1 MSKKLL
7 FSLIIAG
14 LINIPAITFAAVPS
28 NFTISAWIPYWA
40 KTAGTKSA
48 TDRIKYFSELH
59 PFSFEVEP
67 DGTIIDK
74 MKLDQ
79 TPYKELIQTAKK
91 NNVKIVPTFLW
102 TGPIAMKNTFS
113 DPAKTQIHIDRI
125 IELAQSVNASGVDI
139 DYEGKRMEDKAL
151 YASFFEKLSKAL
163 KAKNLT
169 LSCTIQAAATAT
181 PPDRLIKLKA
191 TAPWSDDL
199 AKMNKYCDTIRIM
212 AYDQM
217 PQTTTSTWTEKK
229 DKKPYA
235 PNADIT
241 WIRKVLDH
249 NLKYIDKNKLIL
261 GIPTYGWDT
270 QYTKLKTGGYS
281 YEIMRSAPL
290 ADYLQIA
297 KDNNSKLS
305 RDASGALSFT
315 YVKNGTNRVVY
326 LADAFSVQI
335 AYEEALRRG
344 LKGVTLFKVDG
355 AEDSRIYNYLGR

>member
-1 MSKKLL
+1 MFKKLI
-7 FSLIIAG
+7 FIFFIAISL
-14 LINIPAITFAAVPS
+14 NIPLSANAAVPA

-48 TDRIKYFSELH
+48 TDHLKYFNELH
-59 PFSFEVEP
+59 PFSFEVQP
-67 DGTIIDK
+67 DGTIIDR

-91 NNVKIVPTFLW
+91 NNVKIIPTFLW
-102 TGPIAMKNTFS
+102 TGPTAMKNTFS
-113 DPAKTQIHIDRI
+113 DTVKTQTHINKI
-125 IELAQSVNASGVDI
+125 IELAQKINASGVDI

-163 KAKNLT
+163 HAKNLT
-169 LSCTIQAAATAT
+169 LSCTIQAASTAT
-181 PPDRLIKLKA
+181 PPARLITFKA

-217 PQTTTSTWTEKK
+217 PQTTTSTWTEKT

-235 PNADIT
+235 PNSDIV
-241 WIRKVLDH
+241 WVRKVLDY
-249 NLKYIDKNKLIL
+249 NLKYIDKSKLIL

-281 YEIMRSAPL
+281 YEVMKSMAFETGMQL
-290 ADYLQIA
+290 A
-297 KDNNSKLS
+297 KDNKVKPT
-305 RDASGALSFT
+305 RDASGGLSFT

-326 LADAFSVQI
+326 LADATSVQY
-335 AYEEALRRG
+335 AYEEAKRRKI
-344 LKGVTLFKVDG
+344 KGVTLFKIDG
-355 AEDSRIYNYLGR
+355 GEDQQIWNILGR

>member
-1 MSKKLL
+1 MSKKLF
-7 FSLIIAG
+7 FSFMLAI
-14 LINIPAITFAAVPS
+14 LLNIPAITFAGVPA
-28 NFTISAWIPYWA
+28 NFTVSAWIPYWA

-48 TDRIKYFSELH
+48 TDHLKYFNELH
-59 PFSFEVEP
+59 PFSYEVQP

-91 NNVKIVPTFLW
+91 NNVKIIPTFLW
-102 TGPIAMKNTFS
+102 TGPTAMKNTFS
-113 DPAKTQIHIDRI
+113 DATKTQTHINKI
-125 IELAQSVNASGVDI
+125 IELAQGIGASGVDI

-151 YASFFEKLSKAL
+151 YAGFFEKLSKAL
-163 KAKNLT
+163 HAKNLT
-169 LSCTIQAAATAT
+169 LSCTIQATSTAT
-181 PPDRLIKLKA
+181 PPARLITLKA

-199 AKMNKYCDTIRIM
+199 AKMNKYCDIIRIM

-217 PQTTTSTWTEKK
+217 PQTTTGTWTEKT

-235 PNADIT
+235 PNSDIA
-241 WIRKVLDH
+241 WVRKVLDY

-281 YEIMRSAPL
+281 YEIMKSVPY
-290 ADYLQIA
+290 ADGLKVA
-297 KDNNSKLS
+297 KDNNVKPT
-305 RDASGALSFT
+305 RDSSGGLSFT

-335 AYEEALRRG
+335 AYEEAKRRKI
-344 LKGVTLFKVDG
+344 KGITLFKIDG
-355 AEDSRIYNYLGR
+355 GEDPLMYNYLGR